1 VPAERGV
8 LDREPSDTAVI
19 LYTSGTT
26 GRPKGAELTHANL
39 AANAEVGR

>member
-1 VPAERGV
+1 M
-8 LDREPSDTAVI
+8 L

-39 AANAEVGR
+39 LRNVEVMPERSAAV